1 MKRINTEDLV
11 QVCLGTIIIATPI
24 GLTDEALSLATSLP
38 TINVIS
44 IIALSLIL
52 NSVFIFHGVYEG
64 KVRARFPRFILR
76 TLINYSLTILT
87 VTGIIYLLNIDSRI
101 ETAESLVKVLIMISF
116 PASLAGAII
125 DSFDKE

>member
-1 MKRINTEDLV
+1 VKRINTEDLV

>member
-87 VTGIIYLLNIDSRI
+87 VTGIIVM
-101 ETAESLVKVLIMISF
+101 TGKF
-116 PASLAGAII
+116 CH
-125 DSFDKE
+125 

>member
-1 MKRINTEDLV
+1 VKKINTEDLV

-24 GLTDEALSLATSLP
+24 GLTDEALVLASKLP
-38 TINVIS
+38 LINVIL
-44 IIALSLIL
+44 IVVLSLVL
-52 NSVFIFHGVYEG
+52 NSIFIFHGVYEG
-64 KVRARFPRFILR
+64 RVRARYPRFIFR
-76 TLINYSLTILT
+76 TLINYTLTILT

-101 ETAESLVKVLIMISF
+101 DTIQSLFRILIMISF